1 MYSLRT
7 EPFRIATF
15 DRVCTTFVKGM
26 FSYAS
31 NASYT
36 TIRPLDVNLTTLLID
51 YLDFAIETQNDNTA
65 LQDKALDT
73 TIISVK

>member
-7 EPFRIATF
+7 ETYRRATF

>member
-7 EPFRIATF
+7 ESYRRATF
-15 DRVCTTFVKGM
+15 DKVCTTFVKGM

>member
-7 EPFRIATF
+7 ETFRRATF

>member
-7 EPFRIATF
+7 EPFRRATF

-51 YLDFAIETQNDNTA
+51 YLDFAIETQNENTA

>member
-7 EPFRIATF
+7 EPFRRATF
-15 DRVCTTFVKGM
+15 DRVCTTYVKGM